1 MSNLLYRLGRFAVR
15 RRWRVLGTWLLLLVV
30 LGGLGRSLGGEPVD
44 DFNVPGTESQAGRDL
59 LEAGMPGE
67 GSRAQVVFRAP
78 DGASITGTDVGIE
91 LSRYLSAVAV
101 QPGVTEVGPVIP
113 SSLKPDIGFAFVT
126 YGGSPGDVGVEPG
139 ERLVASAEGLR
150 SQGFTVEFGG
160 EIQYGDQEIGGSSEV
175 IGLGVAIIVL
185 LVAFGSVVA
194 MGLPLA
200 TALIG
205 LGTGLSIIA
214 IGESFLNVPT
224 VAPTLATMIGLGVGI
239 DYALFIVTRHREHLH
254 HGMTVEESAGR
265 AIATAGQAV
274 VFAGI
279 TVVIAICG
287 LQFVGIPSVALMG
300 YAIAVTVAVAVVAAI
315 TLLPALLGFS
325 GRAIDKLRVPGVKV
339 AAAGGHHTYASRW
352 SRHVS
357 DHPWRYLIASS
368 LLLGALIVPF
378 FSIRLGQTDAG
389 NDPAGSTT
397 RASYDLLAEGFGA
410 GFNGPLAVVVTAG
423 EGQNAAELADA
434 LPAISKAIAA
444 DPTVAFVSPEPQ
456 ISESGTTALL
466 TVFAT
471 SAPQDAATQE
481 LVHRLRSEVLPDAV
495 AESGVDQALVTGS
508 TAFFIDISD
517 KITGRLP
524 VFIGAVLVMSFL
536 LLMMVFRSVL
546 VPLKAALMNLLG
558 IGAAYGVIVAVFQW
572 EWGGAWLGVDQ
583 SLPIIS
589 FLPMFMFA
597 ILFGLSMDYEV
608 FLMSRVREEYLRTGD
623 NTASVSA
630 GISHTARVI
639 TAAAII
645 MVSVFGSF
653 AFGQDPTVKMFG
665 IGLATA
671 ILLDATVIRMV
682 LVPASMRLLGDRN
695 WWLPDWLDRILPNL
709 DLEGEGGLPEPE
721 YEPGQGPGAGSAPG
735 RVAVPGHEAQAD
747 EDPDP
752 QPVGAR

>member
-1 MSNLLYRLGRFAVR
+1 
-15 RRWRVLGTWLLLLVV
+15 
-30 LGGLGRSLGGEPVD
+30 
-44 DFNVPGTESQAGRDL
+44 
-59 LEAGMPGE
+59 
-67 GSRAQVVFRAP
+67 
-78 DGASITGTDVGIE
+78 
-91 LSRYLSAVAV
+91 
-101 QPGVTEVGPVIP
+101 
-113 SSLKPDIGFAFVT
+113 
-126 YGGSPGDVGVEPG
+126 
-139 ERLVASAEGLR
+139 
-150 SQGFTVEFGG
+150 
-160 EIQYGDQEIGGSSEV
+160 
-175 IGLGVAIIVL
+175 
-185 LVAFGSVVA
+185 
-194 MGLPLA
+194 
-200 TALIG
+200 
-205 LGTGLSIIA
+205 
-214 IGESFLNVPT
+214 
-224 VAPTLATMIGLGVGI
+224 
-239 DYALFIVTRHREHLH
+239 
-254 HGMTVEESAGR
+254 
-265 AIATAGQAV
+265 
-274 VFAGI
+274 
-279 TVVIAICG
+279 VVIAICG

-300 YAIAVTVAVAVVAAI
+300 YAIAVTVSVAVVAAV
-315 TLLPALLGFS
+315 TLLPALLGFA

-357 DHPWRYLIASS
+357 DHPWRYLVGSA

-378 FSIRLGQTDAG
+378 FSIRLGQTDHG
-389 NDPAGSTT
+389 NDPVGSTT
-397 RASYDLLAEGFGA
+397 RASYDLLAEGFGP

-423 EGQNAAELADA
+423 EGQSGEDLAAA
-434 LPAISKAIAA
+434 LPGIAEAMTA
-444 DPTVAFVSPEPQ
+444 DPAVAAVSPQPQ

-471 SAPQDAATQE
+471 TAPQDAETQE
-481 LVHRLRSEVLPDAV
+481 LVHRLRREVLPDAV
-495 AESGVDQALVTGS
+495 ADAGVDQALVTGA

-524 VFIGAVLVMSFL
+524 VFIGAVLAMSFL
-536 LLMMVFRSVL
+536 LLMMVFRSLL
-546 VPLKAALMNLLG
+546 VPLKAVLMNLLG

-653 AFGQDPTVKMFG
+653 AFGDDPTVKMFG

-721 YEPGQGPGAGSAPG
+721 YEPDHRLEHPADARGEAGSAL
-735 RVAVPGHEAQAD
+735 EAD
-747 EDPDP
+747 PDPDP